1 LNANFGEPQEM
12 IRIAFKWIYI
22 LLSFARSSSH
32 LSYITFL
39 NARFD
44 GKNGIMDKMIIARQN
59 SQERI
64 KEFSRV
70 LGGKKRTK
78 KRRKRLKMI
87 NLNKS

>member
-1 LNANFGEPQEM
+1 
-12 IRIAFKWIYI
+12 
-22 LLSFARSSSH
+22 
-32 LSYITFL
+32 
-39 NARFD
+39 
-44 GKNGIMDKMIIARQN
+44 MDKMIIARQN